1 MVAFL
6 GMGMLGSNFV
16 KAMLQKGG
24 QVNVWNRTA
33 SKAKALEAF
42 GAKAFDHVADAVKG
56 ANRVH
61 LTLKDD
67 EAVNSTLAL
76 AEPGLEPGCIIIDHT
91 TTSAHGAAE
100 RTAIWAA
107 KGFTYLH
114 VPVFMGPQNAL
125 ESTGTM
131 LVSGSPATIAL
142 VEPELAKMT
151 GKVINFGETVN
162 KAAGLKLVGNLFLMA
177 MTAGVVDALS
187 LASALGIHH
196 SDVSTLFSTWNPAG
210 MLPARINKITSA
222 TFHQPTWELD
232 MARKDARLM
241 MEEAQLGNMPLM
253 VIPAIAQQ
261 MDNFISNGHGHDD
274 WTVIGK
280 DSIKE

>member
-1 MVAFL
+1 
-6 GMGMLGSNFV
+6 MLGVLLACTFWMNLASYLGVPVSITNALVGSMVGFGSVVLGNDAVHWNQVTHIAVGWITSPLIAGITAYGLFISIQQTIFV
-16 KAMLQKGG
+16 KSDPLERAKLYIPIYLFLVGCILSFITVFKGL
-24 QVNVWNRTA
+24 NH
-33 SKAKALEAF
+33 F
-42 GAKAFDHVADAVKG
+42 GIHLNLKQNLAV
-56 ANRVH
+56 
-61 LTLKDD
+61 
-67 EAVNSTLAL
+67 TLASSITL
-76 AEPGLEPGCIIIDHT
+76 TIIGMIIIKRIP
-91 TTSAHGAAE
+91 E
-100 RTAIWAA
+100 N
-107 KGFTYLH
+107 
-114 VPVFMGPQNAL
+114 PQIRRR
-125 ESTGTM
+125 ESF
-131 LVSGSPATIAL
+131 LQ
-142 VEPELAKMT
+142 VEKYFA
-151 GKVINFGETVN
+151 V
-162 KAAGLKLVGNLFLMA
+162 LMA

-261 MDNFISNGHGHDD
+261 MDNFIANGHGHDD